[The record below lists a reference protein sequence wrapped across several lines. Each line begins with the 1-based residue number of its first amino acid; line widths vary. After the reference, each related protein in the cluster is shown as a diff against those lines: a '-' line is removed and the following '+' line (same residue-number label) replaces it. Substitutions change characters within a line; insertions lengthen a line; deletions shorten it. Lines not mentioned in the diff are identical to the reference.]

1 MNAANSKVMRCS
13 KRFLGF
19 SVRRNTSLMAK
30 FHCLGVDTKA
40 VRFTEAMVRDKK
52 GFGVFK

>member
-1 MNAANSKVMRCS
+1 
-13 KRFLGF
+13 
-19 SVRRNTSLMAK
+19 MAK

-52 GFGVFK
+52 GFGVFKQFQEKNFDVEAKMT